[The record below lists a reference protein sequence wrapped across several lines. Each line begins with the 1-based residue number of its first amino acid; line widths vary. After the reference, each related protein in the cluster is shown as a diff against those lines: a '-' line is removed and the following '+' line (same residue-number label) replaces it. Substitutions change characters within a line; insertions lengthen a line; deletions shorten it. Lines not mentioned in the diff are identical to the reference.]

1 MNRKKA
7 VALCGILICIV
18 FPFIL
23 HAILFRPYVPQFRSS
38 EFISDYFDC
47 SITFKDDSGK
57 LFEGFGNETRMSVTL
72 YSLFLGEVEV
82 LLPITNSSSVA
93 SRNFTISSNVNETI
107 LPFIKYAQNITFF
120 GLQWGDGIAHVAV
133 PSDLNQGAMLGMRQQ
148 LVLDFSSVDMQH
160 LLKFYLRTEGRSFT
174 VTQRLFLCPEL
185 QFIGVPDSN
194 PFFESFSTNQFG
206 SEIKTSGESVYTDY
220 RLRLSDSFRQQ
231 QYYGSA
237 LNTAIFTFVASIAIA
252 SATLF
257 INAYKYFRDSNASK
271 GIDEALTEPSSKEEK
286 KDKKAKQEE
295 KNEGATETKETYAD
309 IIIRLIRLVDTN
321 FKFDHVDAFL
331 RGDVALPFASF
342 IVLLVLVEIY
352 LFAAPID
359 QRVAVTTG
367 CVALTIAFFT
377 FMARFSEEHAIKIN
391 LKRLGLCVEADKK
404 PLLKTLLKMKARN
417 KEISLEQIYNA
428 ERSVFSKQKLIEKL
442 YERS

>member
-1 MNRKKA
+1 VNKKKTI
-7 VALCGILICIV
+7 ALCGILTSIV
-18 FPFIL
+18 FPFVLYVIL
-23 HAILFRPYVPQFRSS
+23 IRPYGPQFRSS

-47 SITFKDDSGK
+47 SLTLKDDSGK
-57 LFEGFGNETRMSVTL
+57 SFDGFGNETRVSITL

-82 LLPITNSSSVA
+82 LLPISNSSAVA
-93 SRNFTISSNVNETI
+93 GRNFTISSSIDETI
-107 LPFIKYAQNITFF
+107 RPFIKYAQNITFY
-120 GLQWGDGIAHVAV
+120 GLQQGGGIAHVTV
-133 PSDLNQGAMLGMRQQ
+133 PSDLAESAMLGMRQL
-148 LVLDFSSVDMQH
+148 LVLNFSSVDMQH
-160 LLKFYLRTEGRSFT
+160 LLKFYLGTEDRSFT

-194 PFFESFSTNQFG
+194 PFFESFSTNQLG
-206 SEIKTSGESVYTDY
+206 SEIRTSGESVYTDY
-220 RLRLSDSFRQQ
+220 RLRLSDSYRQQ
-231 QYYGSA
+231 QYYGNA
-237 LNTAIFTFVASIAIA
+237 LNTAIFTFVASIAIS

-257 INAYKYFRDSNASK
+257 INTYKYFTNGSAFE
-271 GIDEALTEPSSKEEK
+271 GAGGTLTESSSKEEK

-295 KNEGATETKETYAD
+295 KTEDATETKETYDD

-321 FKFDHVDAFL
+321 FKFGHVDAFL

-367 CVALTIAFFT
+367 FVALTIAFFT

-391 LKRLGLCVEADKK
+391 LKRLYLCVEADKK

-417 KEISLEQIYNA
+417 KEISLEQIYNT
-428 ERSVFSKQKLIEKL
+428 ERSAFSKQKLIEKL